1 MPASD
6 ADAPSTITV
15 YRYQEE
21 GAAKYYEIGD
31 KETVWAM
38 TTLASTA

>member
-1 MPASD
+1 MPLSNVTP
-6 ADAPSTITV
+6 APTITV

-38 TTLASTA
+38 TTLADTA